1 MITLEHDHLVFR
13 FPDVHAEAR
22 CAIELQRTLRIP
34 DDDRDYPLPPGLG
47 GFPVRHLDDYAQRV
61 PAAWQRRGGVI
72 APLHQA
78 EALWINFEAGYPCA
92 VKVATGKICAITGD
106 RWVTPLN
113 TDPQDYVVLP
123 DQPWL
128 DGYCVETGVI
138 RQFVAMPLGRGY
150 TVEEQLTRC
159 GRTRRPPAR
168 RLSDEAGTL
177 RAVAGATF
185 RAGAGRP
192 RGGWSGLCLPPAD
205 PSAMGLAPG
214 GRMRQEIYD
223 DPHGLDVWDQRQAS
237 RCFVTL
243 AHAAQWLAI
252 TGERPPT
259 VPPTASEY
267 TEAGLPW
274 FEWYGHDASAVA
286 GADTLA
292 ALASVHTL
300 GAQKGEGPLPENAA
314 VTMTTV
320 VGLRRR
326 GSTRVR
332 EYAPE
337 DTGGS

>member
-78 EALWINFEAGYPCA
+78 EALWINFEADYPCA

-138 RQFVAMPLGRGY
+138 RQFVAMPLGTGY
-150 TVEEQLTRC
+150 TVEEQLTGAAAHGGLQLVVFPMKRE
-159 GRTRRPPAR
+159 RYELWRAR
-168 RLSDEAGTL
+168 HAEPVPGDLEEAG
-177 RAVAGATF
+177 VACE
-185 RAGAGRP
+185 
-192 RGGWSGLCLPPAD
+192 SSPA
-205 PSAMGLAPG
+205 PAAMGLAPG

-223 DPHGLDVWDQRQAS
+223 DPHGLDVWDQRQAR

-259 VPPTASEY
+259 VPPTASAY

-274 FEWYGHDASAVA
+274 FEWYGHDGTAVA

-320 VGLRRR
+320 VGLRRS

-337 DTGGS
+337 DTGVS